1 MTKSWTKLAMFG
13 LAMLSTAGAGSLA
26 QAEDKPKVIR
36 FAFPGV
42 GVGNRPVSGG
52 SVLASANLR
61 GLFEQE
67 FKKDGIEIRWNFLRG
82 AGPAVN
88 ELYAN
93 GLVDF
98 STLGDLPSVIGR
110 ASGLKHR
117 LLAVSNVRGN
127 IYVAVPADAS
137 TQTVA
142 DLRGKRL
149 AVNKGTATH
158 LAGLKILEKFGL
170 TERDVKLINMD
181 TNTAQIALATRDI
194 DALFGGA
201 DTLRIRDQG
210 IARVVF
216 TTRGQDPAQTSN
228 SGFLGATDFLTKYPE
243 ITQRVLKVYV
253 QAAKWVAETN
263 PTQLYQLWTKSGTT
277 FSSYREDL
285 QSEDL
290 KYRFSPLIDD
300 YIHTRYDLQIKEA
313 KRLKL
318 IRQTFTFAEWA
329 HPSLLQRALKDLG
342 LEGYWQ
348 PRGQDGK
355 PVRPDA
361 TRASAT
367 SAATGSVA
375 SAAP

>member
-1 MTKSWTKLAMFG
+1 MKHLLFAAVLLSASSAAWT
-13 LAMLSTAGAGSLA
+13 TAH
-26 QAEDKPKVIR
+26 AESKPKVIR

-61 GLFEQE
+61 GVFEEE
-67 FKKDGIEIRWNFLRG
+67 FKKDGIEIKWNFLRG

-88 ELYAN
+88 ELYAT

-142 DLRGKRL
+142 DLRGKRI

-170 TERDVKLINMD
+170 TQKDVKLINMD
-181 TNTAQIALATRDI
+181 SNAAQLALATRDI
-194 DALFGGA
+194 DALFGGS

-216 TTRGQDPAQTSN
+216 STRGKSPAQTSN
-228 SGFLGATDFLTKYPE
+228 SGFLGSEEFLAKYPE
-243 ITQRVLKVYV
+243 IAKRVVKVYV
-253 QAAKWVAETN
+253 QAAKWVAEEN
-263 PTQLYQLWTKSGTT
+263 PTKLFQLWTKSGTT

-285 QSEDL
+285 QGEDL
-290 KYRFSPLIDD
+290 KYRYSPLIDE
-300 YIHTRYDLQIKEA
+300 YIAVRYKLQIEEA
-313 KRLKL
+313 KRLGL
-318 IRQTFTFAEWA
+318 TRQTFSFQEWA
-329 HPSLLQRALKDLG
+329 HPALLKQALKE
-342 LEGYWQ
+342 LELEDYWQ
-348 PRGQDGK
+348 PRGLDGK
-355 PVRPDA
+355 PSKPD
-361 TRASAT
+361 TRRGAVQTQASAT
-367 SAATGSVA
+367 TLASSVTN
-375 SAAP
+375 